1 MIIKQYTSEH
11 STNQRREG
19 IQNISWNK
27 QKRKHNILKLMGCSQ
42 SSSKMNVYSNTILTQ
57 ETKISKNLTSFLN
70 QLEEEQAITKVSRR
84 IKEDQSRNK

>member
-1 MIIKQYTSEH
+1 
-11 STNQRREG
+11 
-19 IQNISWNK
+19 
-27 QKRKHNILKLMGCSQ
+27 MGCSQ